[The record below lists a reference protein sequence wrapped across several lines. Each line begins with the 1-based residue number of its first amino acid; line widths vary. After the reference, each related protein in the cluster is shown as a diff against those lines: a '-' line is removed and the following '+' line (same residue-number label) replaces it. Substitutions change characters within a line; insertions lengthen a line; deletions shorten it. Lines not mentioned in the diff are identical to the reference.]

1 MSLPESLERAAE
13 ELGGLAD
20 QIRSANGDPYRLLEQ
35 LPAEDAGRVLVCV
48 LNDETDAAAE
58 LIETWG
64 ETDEGVAVLLNA
76 SDEGVAKAGR
86 KLLRRARHRLRSQG
100 IEVKVTETKAAP
112 KKAVG
117 SSVLDAD
124 KIEAAHLST
133 PDFRGARMGY
143 IVDSHP
149 SGGARLF
156 EIRFEEG
163 RGILDFKIYNAGRSK
178 VRGFLR
184 SLTKGN
190 AQRLFEVEREALCAL
205 VRRASLAQPV
215 DRPLPS
221 SFVEWRG
228 RLFPESL
235 DSAKTPGA
243 IARDAI
249 GAAEDAILAVDAVAA
264 EIRES
269 QVGPWP
275 PSTAWVSEWM
285 DKGTEAVEGLEG
297 EARGEKIE
305 SWMVDAA
312 EALRA
317 EPQEALMPRQ
327 LEELAWAR
335 WKADDTNMAQ
345 AMLASSDAIGSD
357 SAAAALIARGRVESL
372 FGPFL
377 EQLRVVEV
385 DALADDA
392 DA

>member
-13 ELGGLAD
+13 ELGGLAE
-20 QIRSANGDPYRLLEQ
+20 QIRSADGDPYRLLEQ
-35 LPAEDAGRVLVCV
+35 LPADDAGRVLVCV

-64 ETDEGVAVLLNA
+64 ETDDGVAVLLNA
-76 SDEGVAKAGR
+76 SDDGVAKAGR

-100 IEVKVTETKAAP
+100 IEVKVAETKAAP
-112 KKAVG
+112 KKAPG
-117 SSVLDAD
+117 SSILDAD

-143 IVDSHP
+143 IVESHP
-149 SGGARLF
+149 GGGARLF
-156 EIRFEEG
+156 EIRFDEG

-190 AQRLFEVEREALCAL
+190 EQRLFEVEREALCAL

-215 DRPLPS
+215 ERPLPS
-221 SFVEWRG
+221 SFIEWRG

-235 DSAKTPGA
+235 DGAKTPA
-243 IARDAI
+243 TVVREAI
-249 GAAEDAILAVDAVAA
+249 GPADDAILAVDAVAA
-264 EIRES
+264 EIRGS
-269 QVGPWP
+269 QMGPWP
-275 PSTAWVSEWM
+275 PSTAWVSDWM

-297 EARGEKIE
+297 EARGERI
-305 SWMVDAA
+305 DAWID
-312 EALRA
+312 EAAVSLREEA
-317 EPQEALMPRQ
+317 QEALMPRQ

-335 WKADDTNMAQ
+335 WKAQGQDMAQ
-345 AMLASSDAIGSD
+345 ALLAASDAIQSD
-357 SAAAALIARGRVESL
+357 PAAATLIARSRVESL

-377 EQLRVVEV
+377 DQLRVVEI
-385 DALADDA
+385 DALADENND
-392 DA
+392 

>member
-13 ELGGLAD
+13 ELDGLAE

-35 LPAEDAGRVLVCV
+35 LSAEDAGRVLVCV
-48 LNDETDAAAE
+48 LNDEADAAAE
-58 LIETWG
+58 LIDIWG
-64 ETDEGVAVLLNA
+64 ETDDGVAVLLNA
-76 SDEGVAKAGR
+76 SDDGVAKAGR

-100 IEVKVTETKAAP
+100 IEVKAPEAKSAP
-112 KKAVG
+112 KKGPG
-117 SSVLDAD
+117 SSVANAD

-143 IVDSHP
+143 LVDSHP

-156 EIRFEEG
+156 EIRFDES

-190 AQRLFEVEREALCAL
+190 AQRLFEVERDALCAL

-235 DSAKTPGA
+235 DSAQTPGA
-243 IARDAI
+243 IVRSSLGPAD
-249 GAAEDAILAVDAVAA
+249 DAILAVDAVAA

-275 PSTAWVSEWM
+275 PSTAWVSDWM

-305 SWMVDAA
+305 SWTDEVA
-312 EALRA
+312 EGLRG
-317 EPQEALMPRQ
+317 ESLEALMPRQ

-335 WKADDTNMAQ
+335 WKSGDEGMAQ
-345 AMLASSDAIGSD
+345 SLIAASDAIQSD
-357 SAAAALIARGRVESL
+357 AAAATLIARARVESL

-377 EQLRVVEV
+377 AQLRVVEV
-385 DALADDA
+385 DALSAGDE
-392 DA
+392 

>member
-13 ELGGLAD
+13 ELGGLAE

-35 LPAEDAGRVLVCV
+35 LPADDAGRVLVCV

-64 ETDEGVAVLLNA
+64 ETDDGVAVLLNA

-100 IEVKVTETKAAP
+100 IEVKVAETKVAG
-112 KKAVG
+112 KKAAG
-117 SSVLDAD
+117 SSILDAD

-156 EIRFEEG
+156 EIRFDEG

-221 SFVEWRG
+221 SFIEWRS

-235 DSAKTPGA
+235 DGATTPGT
-243 IARDAI
+243 IVREAI
-249 GAAEDAILAVDAVAA
+249 GAADDAILAVDAVAG
-264 EIRES
+264 EIRGS
-269 QVGPWP
+269 QAGPWP
-275 PSTAWVSEWM
+275 PSTAWVSGWM

-305 SWMVDAA
+305 AWID
-312 EALRA
+312 EAVESLREEA
-317 EPQEALMPRQ
+317 QDALMPRQ

-335 WKADDTNMAQ
+335 WKANDQNMAQ
-345 AMLASSDAIGSD
+345 AFLAASDAIQSD
-357 SAAAALIARGRVESL
+357 PAAATLVARSRVESL

-377 EQLRVVEV
+377 EQLRVIEI
-385 DALADDA
+385 DALADDNN
-392 DA
+392 D